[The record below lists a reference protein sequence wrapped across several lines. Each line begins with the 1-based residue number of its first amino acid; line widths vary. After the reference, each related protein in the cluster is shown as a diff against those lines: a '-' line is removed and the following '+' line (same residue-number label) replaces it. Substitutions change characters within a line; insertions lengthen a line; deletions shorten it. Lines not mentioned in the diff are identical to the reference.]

1 MTTADQQPSADRR
14 ARTRKEIKQLIKER
28 NTVLSQ
34 YYNLASQADEIE
46 DRNDQI
52 VDQLQEFCQELV
64 DYLATGHFEI
74 YRRLEEGEER
84 RDDMKGLADQ
94 IYTAITATTQAAVE
108 FNDLY
113 DLSEGI
119 DTEMMHELPHQL
131 SRLGE
136 QLATRMELE
145 DRFIDTLLSRKE
157 SEQPQLHAV

>member
-1 MTTADQQPSADRR
+1 MTTADQQPASERR

-46 DRNDQI
+46 SKYDLI

-84 RDDMKGLADQ
+84 RDDMIGLAGE
-94 IYTAITATTQAAVE
+94 IYTAITNTTQAAID
-108 FNDLY
+108 FNDMY

-119 DTEMMHELPHQL
+119 DTMMMDELPRHL
-131 SRLGE
+131 STLGV
-136 QLATRMELE
+136 QLATRIELE
-145 DRFIDTLLSRKE
+145 DKFIDTLLSKHNPDK
-157 SEQPQLHAV
+157 PQLHAI